1 MGRFASTVAL
11 YEKFRPPYPPEF
23 FRAVAEKLK
32 LTKQHSLIDLGTGP
46 ALLALGFAPYVGRI
60 TGVDPEGAML
70 AAARESA
77 KRAGREIT
85 LIEGKAE
92 ELREDIG
99 PFDLVTIGRALH
111 WMDPTRLPELFARL
125 VARSGAIAVCA
136 SSSARGS
143 RNPWYETYDEAR
155 RAWSD
160 ERLLKDSHRGERM
173 DQRLAAVLEGSE
185 FHVAEKIRIETT
197 HEVSVLDLA
206 QRVLTFSPSSPD
218 AVGDNADAMLRDVE
232 ARLLPFARDGVVTE
246 VVVSVADVARR
257 A

>member
-70 AAARESA
+70 TAAHESA

-92 ELREDIG
+92 DLPDNIG

-111 WMDPTRLPELFARL
+111 WMDRARLPALFARL
-125 VARSGAIAVCA
+125 VAPQGAIAVCG
-136 SSSARGS
+136 SSAART
-143 RNPWYETYDEAR
+143 RNPWFEAYEEAR

-173 DQRLAAVLEGSE
+173 EQRLAAVLEGSE
-185 FHVAEKIRIETT
+185 FHVAEKIRIETA
-197 HEVSVLDLA
+197 HEISVLDLA
-206 QRVLTFSPSSPD
+206 QRVLTYSPSSPD
-218 AVGDNADAMLRDVE
+218 AIGDNVEAMLRDVV
-232 ARLLPFARDGVVTE
+232 ARVAPFARDGVVTE
-246 VVVSVADVARR
+246 VLVSVADVARR